1 MSFRGLTRDK
11 SAILGRCRDSLTCD
25 RFPSRRVVLVAAAF
39 LLVLVVAWVVV
50 CLPAANR
57 ARERSPLTST
67 RLFKRGLELIGSET
81 HGRFLREYGGLP
93 QPSVAPPGAAAR
105 PRSVGSPAPS
115 RVRWI
120 PTLLL
125 GCLAAA
131 VVVTGALAVVRGGSL
146 WEMHLATDGALAIF
160 VSLLLEEKHRKMER
174 KRKVRSIKAR
184 RPRTEEAVSMRLV
197 AGAE

>member
-1 MSFRGLTRDK
+1 M
-11 SAILGRCRDSLTCD
+11 
-25 RFPSRRVVLVAAAF
+25 LVAAAF

-81 HGRFLREYGGLP
+81 HGRFLREYGRLP
-93 QPSVAPPGAAAR
+93 QPSVSSPGAA
-105 PRSVGSPAPS
+105 VGSAPKRS
-115 RVRWI
+115 SAPPRVRWI

-125 GCLAAA
+125 CCLAAA

-184 RPRTEEAVSMRLV
+184 STRPEEAASLRLV

>member
-1 MSFRGLTRDK
+1 MTR
-11 SAILGRCRDSLTCD
+11 D

-81 HGRFLREYGGLP
+81 HGRFLREYGRIP
-93 QPSVAPPGAAAR
+93 QPSVPSPAAAVGPR
-105 PRSVGSPAPS
+105 PRGTSSTPQI
-115 RVRWI
+115 RWI
-120 PTLLL
+120 PTLLF

-131 VVVTGALAVVRGGSL
+131 AVVTGALAVVRGGSL
-146 WEMHLATDGALAIF
+146 WEMHLATDGALAIL

-184 RPRTEEAVSMRLV
+184 GTRTEEAGALRLV